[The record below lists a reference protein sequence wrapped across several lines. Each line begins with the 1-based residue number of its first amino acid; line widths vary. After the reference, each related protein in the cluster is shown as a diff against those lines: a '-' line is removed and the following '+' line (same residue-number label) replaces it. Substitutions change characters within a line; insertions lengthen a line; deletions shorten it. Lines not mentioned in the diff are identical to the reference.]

1 MMISWVYLSSA
12 AGVPDTEVGS
22 RRLERLTPAL
32 HPSPLCG
39 LVLPLPHTL
48 KSVLMQSDHD
58 FLGLPRPR
66 AHGISMFIMVLVQF
80 LREAWSNHLRCLV
93 RRAMAATSWIPNL
106 VYRESVVTLSLGLT
120 QQIQRTMALS
130 LRSNRCKSEEDGAQ
144 DSLPCRSVDLTQA
157 LKTFPRVL
165 RDIYVLRSRLVGA
178 FWIFPRLNDIWW

>member
-1 MMISWVYLSSA
+1 MMMMMISWVYLSSA

-66 AHGISMFIMVLVQF
+66 ALGISMFIMVLVQL
-80 LREAWSNHLRCLV
+80 LREAWPNHLRRLV
-93 RRAMAATSWIPNL
+93 RRAMATSWIPNL
-106 VYRESVVTLSLGLT
+106 VYRESVVTVSLGLT
-120 QQIQRTMALS
+120 PQIHRTMALS
-130 LRSNRCKSEEDGAQ
+130 LRCNRCKSEEDSAQ
-144 DSLPCRSVDLTQA
+144 DSLPCRCRPDYVGHIILLA
-157 LKTFPRVL
+157 LQKL
-165 RDIYVLRSRLVGA
+165 K
-178 FWIFPRLNDIWW
+178 